1 MLIIKLGLFDDH
13 DIVRAGFKHI
23 LAQHSDIVIEAEG
36 ATGREALDA
45 VRHHALDVCLVDLS
59 MPDLSGMDVLK
70 QAKSIR
76 PEMAVLVLSAYPE
89 EQYGLNVLKAG
100 ASGFL
105 SKGLDPAQLVAAVRT
120 VAAGRRYVSPKLAEM
135 LANGLTDGSDQP
147 AHTRLSEREFQIF
160 SKLVVGRSV
169 TDIANDLCLSAKT
182 ISTYR
187 SRLLDKMGFHSNAEL
202 AHYAVKHDLI
212 P

>member
-1 MLIIKLGLFDDH
+1 MLIIRLGLFDDH

-23 LAQHSDIVIEAEG
+23 LAQHSDIMIEAEG

-45 VRHHALDVCLVDLS
+45 VRHRELDVCVVDLS
-59 MPDLSGMDVLK
+59 MPDLSGIDVLK
-70 QAKSIR
+70 QAKGIR
-76 PEMAVLVLSAYPE
+76 PEMGVLVLSAYPE

-105 SKGLDPAQLVAAVRT
+105 SKGLAADQLITAVRT
-120 VAAGRRYVSPKLAEM
+120 VAAGRRYVSPVLAEM
-135 LANGLTDGSDQP
+135 LAAGLTDDLDQP
-147 AHTRLSEREFQIF
+147 RHVKLSEREFQIF
-160 SKLVVGRSV
+160 SKLVLGRTV

-182 ISTYR
+182 VSTYR
-187 SRLLDKMGFHSNAEL
+187 SRLLEKMGFHSNAEL
-202 AHYAVKHDLI
+202 AHYAVKHNLI

>member
-1 MLIIKLGLFDDH
+1 MLIIRLGLFDDH
-13 DIVRAGFKHI
+13 DIVRAGFRHI

-36 ATGREALDA
+36 RTGREALAA
-45 VRHHALDVCLVDLS
+45 VRQYPLHVCLVDLS
-59 MPDLSGMDVLK
+59 MPDLSGIDVLK

-76 PEMAVLVLSAYPE
+76 PEMGVLVLSAYSE

-105 SKGLDPAQLVAAVRT
+105 SKSLAADQLVAAVRT
-120 VAAGRRYVSPKLAEM
+120 VSTGRRYVSPLLADM
-135 LANGLTDGSDQP
+135 LACGLTDNIDQP
-147 AHTRLSEREFQIF
+147 LHVKLSEREFQIF

-182 ISTYR
+182 VSTYR
-187 SRLLDKMGFHSNAEL
+187 SRLLEKMGFNSNAEL
-202 AHYAVKHDLI
+202 TQYAVKHDLI

>member
-1 MLIIKLGLFDDH
+1 VLIIRLGLFDDH
-13 DIVRAGFKHI
+13 DIVRAGFRHI

-36 ATGREALDA
+36 RTGREALTA
-45 VRHHALDVCLVDLS
+45 VRQFPLQVCLVDLS
-59 MPDLSGMDVLK
+59 MPDLSGIDVLK
-70 QAKSIR
+70 QAKTIR
-76 PEMAVLVLSAYPE
+76 PEMGVLVLSAYSE

-105 SKGLDPAQLVAAVRT
+105 SKGLAPDQIVAAVRT
-120 VAAGRRYVSPKLAEM
+120 VGAGRRYVSPCLAEM
-135 LANGLTDGSDQP
+135 LAAGLTDDLDRP
-147 AHTRLSEREFQIF
+147 LHVKLSEREFQIF

-182 ISTYR
+182 VSTYR
-187 SRLLDKMGFHSNAEL
+187 SRLLEKMGLNSNAEL
-202 AHYAVKHDLI
+202 TQYAVKHDLI

>member
-1 MLIIKLGLFDDH
+1 MLIIRLGLFDDH

-23 LAQHSDIVIEAEG
+23 LAQHSDITIEAEG

-45 VRHHALDVCLVDLS
+45 VRHRELDVCVVDLS
-59 MPDLSGMDVLK
+59 MPDLSGIDVLK
-70 QAKSIR
+70 QAKGIR
-76 PEMAVLVLSAYPE
+76 PEMGVLVLSAYPE

-105 SKGLDPAQLVAAVRT
+105 SKGLAADQLITAVRT
-120 VAAGRRYVSPKLAEM
+120 VAAGRRYVSPVLAEM
-135 LANGLTDGSDQP
+135 LAAGLTDDLDQP
-147 AHTRLSEREFQIF
+147 RHVKLSEREFQIF
-160 SKLVVGRSV
+160 SKLVLGRTV

-182 ISTYR
+182 VSTYR
-187 SRLLDKMGFHSNAEL
+187 SRLLEKMGFHSNAEL
-202 AHYAVKHDLI
+202 AHYAVKHNLI